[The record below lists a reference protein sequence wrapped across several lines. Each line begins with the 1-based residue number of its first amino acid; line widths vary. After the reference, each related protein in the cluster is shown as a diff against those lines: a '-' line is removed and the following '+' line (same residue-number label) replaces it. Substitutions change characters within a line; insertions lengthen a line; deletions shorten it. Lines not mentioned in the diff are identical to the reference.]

1 MALGASS
8 GLQAMNLAS
17 YSELNSFLSPS
28 ALWNRLLPKITFV
41 DKEEVE
47 VNTLDLVFDELVSQ
61 IEDPR
66 PFLKVDTQGFDLE
79 VVKGARN
86 CIGKILGLQ
95 SELEVRRMYEGTPG
109 YLEALAFY
117 ADLGFALKDFYTV
130 ASDGN
135 DLSAVEVNCI
145 MLRLS
150 D

>member
-1 MALGASS
+1 M
-8 GLQAMNLAS
+8 
-17 YSELNSFLSPS
+17 
-28 ALWNRLLPKITFV
+28 
-41 DKEEVE
+41 
-47 VNTLDLVFDELVSQ
+47 
-61 IEDPR
+61 
-66 PFLKVDTQGFDLE
+66 DTQGFDLE

-117 ADLGFALKDFYTV
+117 SDLGFALKDFYTV

-150 D
+150 DLIRK